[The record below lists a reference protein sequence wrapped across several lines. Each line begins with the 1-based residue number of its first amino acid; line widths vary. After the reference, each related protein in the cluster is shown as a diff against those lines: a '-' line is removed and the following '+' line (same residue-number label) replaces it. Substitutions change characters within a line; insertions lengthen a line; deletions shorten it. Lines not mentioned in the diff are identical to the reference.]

1 MKNLNYIAKDL
12 FAKIRGRFPSVTIGD
27 EQGKVTN
34 VPEDARY
41 FDFDYKESEDILGKV
56 SISLDQDSLSVMYS
70 NDFVANEDQ
79 ITRNNWYNFLK
90 ELRQFSKKRMLNF
103 DTRNITKSNLNKRD
117 YQYLATNRNTGDENM
132 TESKMYGNNKNSFQ
146 KIGNAKLSIK
156 HTEEIN
162 TENAA
167 ARSQKIGKI
176 FIESPEGERF
186 RYPYKHLSGARAMA
200 RHVAEGG
207 NPYDDF
213 GKHIVGLSEELAKL
227 KKFNTYMNRSS
238 VMAESLSGYS
248 EVVKERVLE
257 IKKSIQNLQKES
269 FYKETLESFEA
280 PTLEEVPNDVKE
292 NWIDQLTIKQF
303 NEELA
308 DVFPYIYKLV
318 SEATKAKEIT
328 AEDLLGEKR
337 DTHCSDK
344 CCGSDVKA
352 EDCTCPPDCEHCN
365 CNATNVNES
374 SSCNCGD
381 DCACGGNCTPDC
393 NCGPDCG
400 TVTEG
405 PIDWM
410 KDKFNKAKDNFK
422 QGHKER
428 MAKYEGQLKMMRKI
442 MKDNGMDDYSIMRV
456 EQGCLND
463 PRVCMYNHI
472 RKNGFGH
479 KNHNELQD
487 VYQELK
493 KGWTTRS
500 GTTDEQIESAFE
512 ELMGQFGEK
521 LTPTDD
527 EWSKTLQIPNR
538 ETWEKLIKQAKAKG
552 DKKMLGKLMAMGQF
566 TDEGNAY
573 GHAIQKAK
581 MQGKKNGDEIEGPDG
596 KKITLGEFILSY
608 FDRESGRFPKGETAV
623 LTMVEKDYGE
633 EFITP
638 AKRFIEMINKK
649 VAEVMGCRD
658 PELMDDMTDESALM
672 GHIGKKKYGKDGM
685 AALSQAGRDGAS
697 EEELGRIKDKY
708 KKESE
713 DLRRLAG
720 L

>member
-56 SISLDQDSLSVMYS
+56 SISLDEDSLSVMYS

-269 FYKETLESFEA
+269 FYKEALESFEA
-280 PTLEEVPNDVKE
+280 PTLEEVPDDVKE

-422 QGHKER
+422 QGQKER

-527 EWSKTLQIPNR
+527 EWSKKLQIPNR

-573 GHAIQKAK
+573 GHAIQQAK
-581 MQGKKNGDEIEGPDG
+581 MQGKKKGDKIDGPDG
-596 KKITLGEFILSY
+596 KEITLGEFILSY
-608 FDRESGRFPKGETAV
+608 FDRETGKFPKGETAV

-633 EFITP
+633 QFINP
-638 AKRFIEMINKK
+638 AKQFIDKINSR
-649 VAEVMGCRD
+649 VAEMGYNV
-658 PELMDDMTDESALM
+658 EESGLQR
-672 GHIGKKKYGKDGM
+672 HIGIKKYGKKGFEE
-685 AALSQAGRDGAS
+685 LQKAGREGAS
-697 EEELGRIKDKY
+697 EEEKGAIKDKY
-708 KKESE
+708 ISRES
-713 DLRRLAG
+713 DDIMRLAG